1 MQQSGEY
8 RIGAPRAA
16 VWAALNDP
24 EILSRCIEGCESMT
38 RVGDDA
44 FNAVVRARIGPV
56 SAAFNAE
63 VKLADLD
70 PPNAYTL
77 QGSVK
82 GGVAGFGRGTARVT
96 LTDDGAGTILR
107 YDVDGNVGGKL
118 AQVGQRLIDGAA
130 RKMADDFFAAFSE
143 IVAPTPAD
151 AAGPAGAEPAARPA
165 RAWPWAAGLAL
176 LAIAALVAWMVFHPA

>member
-1 MQQSGEY
+1 M
-8 RIGAPRAA
+8 
-16 VWAALNDP
+16 
-24 EILSRCIEGCESMT
+24 
-38 RVGDDA
+38 
-44 FNAVVRARIGPV
+44 
-56 SAAFNAE
+56 
-63 VKLADLD
+63 KLADLD

-96 LTDDGAGTILR
+96 LTEDGPGTLLR
-107 YDVDGNVGGKL
+107 YEVEGNVGGKL

-143 IVAPTPAD
+143 IVAPTATEPDAGAAAD
-151 AAGPAGAEPAARPA
+151 AAPAGRPG

-176 LAIAALVAWMVFHPA
+176 LAAAALVAWMVFH

>member
-8 RIGAPRAA
+8 RIGAARAA
-16 VWAALNDP
+16 VWEALNDP
-24 EILSRCIEGCESMT
+24 QVLSRCIDGCESMT
-38 RVGDDA
+38 RTGDDT
-44 FNAVVRARIGPV
+44 FTAVVRARIGPV
-56 SAAFNAE
+56 NASFNAE

-70 PPNAYTL
+70 PPNGYTL

-82 GGVAGFGRGTARVT
+82 GGIAGFGRGTARVS
-96 LTDDGAGTILR
+96 LSDDGDGTLLK

-143 IVAPTPAD
+143 IVAPTAVQPDTTIVVGRPAS
-151 AAGPAGAEPAARPA
+151 GIPRWWLIGAGA
-165 RAWPWAAGLAL
+165 GL
-176 LAIAALVAWMVFHPA
+176 LAIAGAIALYVRN